1 MALERLNWPLIGV
14 LLLNFLIWA
23 IVLIPV
29 VNGLRVGEADRES
42 FTGKVK
48 ENILTVTEQT
58 SHHWPLGGTGCCVHV
73 IEI

>member
-1 MALERLNWPLIGV
+1 MTVDRLNWPLIGV

-29 VNGLRVGEADRES
+29 VNGLRISESDGES
-42 FTGKVK
+42 FTRRIK
-48 ENILTVTEQT
+48 ESILRPTEQT
-58 SHHWPLGGTGCCVHV
+58 SHHWPLDGNERYVHV